1 MRLVFWA
8 RASTGLL
15 HLVAASLLAQSSA
28 TLVHQVQLEMTSGQY
43 SRAESQLSAALTTDP
58 KNGSLWFL
66 LGVARAQQKKIDPAI
81 AAFER
86 ALPLAAEQ
94 AAVNFN
100 LGLLYL
106 GKKDL
111 AKAQEAY
118 GRGLALDPANIPA
131 NQNYAFVLTQQG
143 KFREAL
149 VPLER
154 LKELTPADVSA
165 RATLVEAYI
174 KAGMTSS
181 SETEIH
187 ELLSSSF
194 FTLPQGLA
202 LTRLL
207 VADGEVDPAQRVLE
221 SLIRSWP
228 RSAEVHGEL
237 ALLLTKKRQFN
248 DAAVELGKAVQL
260 EPASEKLALAYA
272 EALLDAEQYPVA
284 REFLT
289 SAKSRFANQL
299 TFRYQLAIA
308 NMCLQRFSDAVSEL
322 ESLQSESPRSAKVQ
336 FLLGG
341 AYELE
346 GDLTKAENAYRRA
359 IQQAPQD
366 SSHYRLLGSLL
377 QKQGPTRLT
386 EATQL
391 LRKALVLDPSDG
403 ENKIAL
409 AHCLEK
415 QGELDEA
422 GVLLEQAVGTS
433 PGSRR
438 AHTALAELYRRQKK
452 LEQAEREQSI
462 AAKLEDQK
470 IKEWNI
476 WGSPGSGAP

>member
-1 MRLVFWA
+1 MRLVILA

-15 HLVAASLLAQSSA
+15 HLVAASVLAQSSA
-28 TLVHQVQLEMTSGQY
+28 TLVHQVQLEMSAGQY
-43 SRAESQLSAALTTDP
+43 SRAESQVSAALTTDP

-66 LGVARAQQKKIDPAI
+66 LGVARAQQGKIDPAI
-81 AAFER
+81 VALET

-94 AAVNFN
+94 APVYFN
-100 LGLLYL
+100 LGVLYL
-106 GKKDL
+106 QKKDL

-118 GRGLALDPANIPA
+118 GRGLVLDPSNIPA

-154 LKELTPADVSA
+154 LKELRPDDVSA
-165 RATLVEAYI
+165 RATLIEAYM

-181 SETEIH
+181 GESEIH
-187 ELLSSSF
+187 ELLSSGF

-202 LTRLL
+202 LTKLL
-207 VADGEVDPAQRVLE
+207 VADGEADPAQRVLE
-221 SLIRSWP
+221 SLISSWP
-228 RSAEVHGEL
+228 GSAEAHGEL
-237 ALLLTKKRQFN
+237 ALLFTKKKRFN

-260 EPASEKLALAYA
+260 DPASEKLALAYT

-289 SAKSRFANQL
+289 SAKSRFADQL
-299 TFRYQLAIA
+299 TFQYQLAIA
-308 NMCLQRFSDAVSEL
+308 DMCLQRFSDAISEL

-336 FLLGG
+336 FLWGG

-346 GDLTKAENAYRRA
+346 GDFTKAETAYRRA

-377 QKQGPTRLT
+377 QKQGPTRIA

-415 QGELDEA
+415 QGELEEA
-422 GVLLEQAVGTS
+422 GVLLEQAVGTN
-433 PGSRR
+433 PESRR

-452 LEQAEREQSI
+452 IEQAEREQSI
-462 AAKLEDQK
+462 AAKLEDLK

-476 WGSPGSGAP
+476 WGSPSIGAP